1 MKNQCLLFCWMLHL
15 PREMFEIESV
25 ETREPSFCILQTR
38 LTLNIISTFLFM
50 FSLPPTNN
58 HLFNEE
64 LMFIICWMLHPEVG
78 FRAKLPDIIKYPWF
92 TREVDINNYDYDTV
106 LAGMCECFI
115 YFSRKKIISPR
126 WGYQWKIPGR
136 G

>member
-1 MKNQCLLFCWMLHL
+1 
-15 PREMFEIESV
+15 
-25 ETREPSFCILQTR
+25 
-38 LTLNIISTFLFM
+38 M

-106 LAGMCECFI
+106 LAGMCEYFI

-126 WGYQWKIPGR
+126 
-136 G
+136 